1 VEGSLQRLLQGKDVD
16 EVRVCFYHSLIE
28 FCFSSFSF
36 SGGDKAVR
44 ILTQFSFCQCSRL
57 RIPGGVYLSLQAL
70 CNFVVVSLCNNMT
83 SWAMCCNAFRL
94 GCLRRHMVMPHPN
107 VRNLGFFSYV
117 STLCIMLFHIFETMV
132 ELLVGEPFS
141 EI

>member
-1 VEGSLQRLLQGKDVD
+1 LQRLLQGKDVD

-94 GCLRRHMVMPHPN
+94 GCLRRHMAVAKISASSKRKKLWGLFVVFLIHFWF
-107 VRNLGFFSYV
+107 VHHVV
-117 STLCIMLFHIFETMV
+117 SQTMV
-132 ELLVGEPFS
+132 ELLIGEP
-141 EI
+141 